1 MTPSSI
7 FLLAAFVI
15 VAVPVV
21 LLRVSG
27 LKSVL
32 PLVVVQIIVGIA
44 LGPSVFGRIA
54 PDAFRSLATP
64 ETISSLSGLAAIGVL
79 IFGLISGLHID
90 PGVFSG
96 RERAFWPI
104 ASANIVVPLIFGALA
119 GHWILSRHPDELLP
133 GVSAPEFM
141 AAIGICVAMNAL
153 PVLGAILGE
162 MGLLGS
168 RVGKLALGVAGV
180 NNITLWVVLG
190 VVLTAA
196 AAHSRVHHG
205 LLPPIYLFV
214 LVPSYFVLMVR
225 FVRPVLRNMVMSRM
239 QGEAM
244 CARALV
250 VVGAAAIASA
260 LVTELMGLH
269 YILGAFLIGAI
280 LPANLHQPIL
290 DRLQVVTIA
299 LLMPFFFALTGMRIL
314 IDLHSPALLE
324 MTIGVTLA
332 AVLGIVGGTAVVA
345 RMKGEP
351 WRFALGLGALLQSK
365 GLTELIVITMLL
377 DAGIISPKIFT
388 AMILMALASTALTM
402 PLARLTL
409 AAKKPL
415 MSAPM
420 SAPSQQA

>member
-32 PLVVVQIIVGIA
+32 PLVVVQIVVGIA

-54 PDAFRSLATP
+54 PGAFQSLATP

-79 IFGLISGLHID
+79 LFGLISGLHID

-104 ASANIVVPLIFGALA
+104 AAANIAVPLVFGSLA
-119 GHWILSRHPDELLP
+119 GYWILSRHPDELLA
-133 GVSAPEFM
+133 GVSVPEFM

-153 PVLGAILGE
+153 PVLGAILAE

-168 RVGKLALGVAGV
+168 RVGKLALGVAGM
-180 NNITLWVVLG
+180 NNIVLWVILG

-196 AAHSRVHHG
+196 AAHSRIHRG
-205 LLPPIYLFV
+205 LLPPIYLLI
-214 LVPSYFVLMVR
+214 LVPAYFILMVR
-225 FVRPVLRNMVMSRM
+225 FVRPILSNMVTTRM
-239 QGEAM
+239 LGEAIS
-244 CARALV
+244 ARALV

-260 LVTELMGLH
+260 LITELMGLH
-269 YILGAFLIGAI
+269 HILGAFLIGAI

-299 LLMPFFFALTGMRIL
+299 LLMPFFFALTGMKIL

-324 MTIGVTLA
+324 MTFGVALA
-332 AVLGIVGGTAVVA
+332 AVLGIVGGTAAIA
-345 RMKGEP
+345 RMRGETWP
-351 WRFALGLGALLQSK
+351 FALGLGALLQSK

-377 DAGIISPKIFT
+377 DAGVISPKIFT
-388 AMILMALASTALTM
+388 VMILMALASAVLTM
-402 PLARLTL
+402 PLARRALIG
-409 AAKKPL
+409 KKSLLPAPL
-415 MSAPM
+415 